1 MFLSGPQD
9 WGHKKSR
16 KDVGVLL
23 WFFPCT
29 LLGGIVVPNFREHLN
44 HHVKCRFPRFHPQDS
59 YSVSLGARPE
69 TAPWEATQVCHFWNP
84 FLICGLFH
92 LPQPV
97 RWLLEGRTL
106 SRLFTTVFLW
116 PAFQEKSEMQPSI
129 SQTSIGTQITCQLMK
144 RQILIG
150 SVWSR
155 VQIHAF
161 QLSLAMMQGCHFE

>member
-16 KDVGVLL
+16 KDGGVLL

-29 LLGGIVVPNFREHLN
+29 LLGGIVVPDFREHLN

-59 YSVSLGARPE
+59 HSVSLGARPE
-69 TAPWEATQVCHFWNP
+69 TASWEATQVCHFWNP

-97 RWLLEGRTL
+97 QRLLEGRTL
-106 SRLFTTVFLW
+106 GCLLLPFRKRVKCNLASPKLQLAHKSPASLWKGRFSLVQSGVGSKSMHFNSPWQWCKVATLSR
-116 PAFQEKSEMQPSI
+116 
-129 SQTSIGTQITCQLMK
+129 
-144 RQILIG
+144 
-150 SVWSR
+150 
-155 VQIHAF
+155 
-161 QLSLAMMQGCHFE
+161 

>member
-16 KDVGVLL
+16 KDGGVLL

-29 LLGGIVVPNFREHLN
+29 LLGGIVVPDFREHLN

-59 YSVSLGARPE
+59 HSVSLGARPE
-69 TAPWEATQVCHFWNP
+69 TESWEATQVCHFWNP

-97 RWLLEGRTL
+97 QRLLEGRTL
-106 SRLFTTVFLW
+106 FRLFTT
-116 PAFQEKSEMQPSI
+116 AFQEKSEMQSSI
-129 SQTSIGTQITCQLMK
+129 SQTSTGTQITCQLMK

-155 VQIHAF
+155 VQEHAF
-161 QLSLAMMQGCHFE
+161 QLSLAMMQSRHSE